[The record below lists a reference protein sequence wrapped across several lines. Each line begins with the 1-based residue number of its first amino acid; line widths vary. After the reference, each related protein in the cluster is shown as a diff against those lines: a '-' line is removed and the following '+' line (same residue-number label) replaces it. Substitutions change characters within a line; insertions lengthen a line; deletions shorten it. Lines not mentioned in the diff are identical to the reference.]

1 MSLEKL
7 VQTQEPKRNKNL
19 NEFIDH
25 DEPITEST
33 ISPASVLDLMDQ
45 LSERILSTPIFDTEK
60 NSISEPYGRDFSL
73 DDISSLSRKTWQP
86 L

>member
-1 MSLEKL
+1 MSLEEL

-19 NEFIDH
+19 NEFMDH
-25 DEPITEST
+25 DEPITENT

-60 NSISEPYGRDFSL
+60 NSISEPYGRDFMPE
-73 DDISSLSRKTWQP
+73 DVSSLSRKIWRPQ
-86 L
+86 